1 MYSSKSSEGPRAL
14 SVHDD
19 AQSVGAARGPLRVA
33 TVRATGLPAPVTKT
47 PSLPLSSGPQHRLWP
62 LTRSAAEARRER
74 DARSVAPATDV
85 LRVGV
90 GRAARPGSR
99 GVVGDAKAPV
109 VLPPIAVE
117 QARGRAQHLQA
128 RPGVLAGD
136 VRGHRVRR
144 SMDLQP
150 RLPVARGAVSV
161 HRRAQPLDL

>member
-47 PSLPLSSGPQHRLWP
+47 PSLPLSSGCRSIGSGP

-90 GRAARPGSR
+90 GRAARAGSR

-128 RPGVLAGD
+128 
-136 VRGHRVRR
+136 
-144 SMDLQP
+144 
-150 RLPVARGAVSV
+150 
-161 HRRAQPLDL
+161 